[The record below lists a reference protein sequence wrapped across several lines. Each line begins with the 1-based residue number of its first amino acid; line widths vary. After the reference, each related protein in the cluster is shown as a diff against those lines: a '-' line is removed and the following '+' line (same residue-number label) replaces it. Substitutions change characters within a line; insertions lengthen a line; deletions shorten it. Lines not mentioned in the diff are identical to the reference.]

1 MTQIAVVDYGIGNI
15 QSMCRALEKSGADIV
30 LTGDFNTILKSDGVV
45 LPGVGAFSHG
55 MEKLRS
61 LGLADILKEFAKLE
75 KPMLGV
81 CLGMQLFFD
90 KSSEFGETDG
100 LGIVPGS
107 VDKIELKDDKHEKLP
122 HVSWNELSGNQP
134 WGGTILDGI
143 EQSSD
148 MYFVHSY
155 CVSPSNSEDILSTT
169 TYSGNE
175 FCSTIKHKNIY
186 GCQYHPEKSGEL
198 GLKIIKNFVNLCRG

>member
-61 LGLADILKEFAKLE
+61 LGLVDVLKEFAKLE

-90 KSSEFGETDG
+90 KSSEFGETSG

-107 VDKIELKDDKHEKLP
+107 VDKIELKDEKHEKLP
-122 HVSWNELSGNQP
+122 HVSWNELRGNHS
-134 WGGTILDGI
+134 WDGTILDGI
-143 EQSSD
+143 EQCSD

-155 CVSPSNSEDILSTT
+155 CASPLHNEDILSST
-169 TYSGNE
+169 TYSGNQ

-198 GLKIIKNFVNLCRG
+198 GLKIIRNFVNLCRG

>member
-61 LGLADILKEFAKLE
+61 LGLVDVLKEFAKLE

-90 KSSEFGETDG
+90 KSSEFGETSG

-107 VDKIELKDDKHEKLP
+107 VDKIELKDEKHEKLP
-122 HVSWNELSGNQP
+122 HVSWNELSGNHS
-134 WGGTILDGI
+134 WDGTILDGI
-143 EQSSD
+143 EQCSD

-155 CVSPSNSEDILSTT
+155 CASPLHNEDILSST
-169 TYSGNE
+169 TYSGNQ

-198 GLKIIKNFVNLCRG
+198 GLKIIRNFVNLCRG